1 MPVADNDDEEEGGGG
16 GWIVSFADLMTLLF
30 AAFVV
35 LYGLKPEGI
44 GDAVKVMTATAS
56 IRETFNETP
65 DVIPE
70 DRRTGPTN
78 QGKAAFEYFK
88 GETIVKPIIKRY
100 KRSENVL
107 NIINK
112 DMMQIKRV
120 MDLKLQDETVLNKR
134 RKKDP
139 NQTQGVSVH
148 KDTNGYV
155 VRLLSSYFYP
165 PGEYRMDVKDLRK
178 LKELGKVLKNHG
190 KRISIEGHTDKIPQ
204 TGKYSNWELSALR
217 ASFVAKFFIS
227 EMEFPPDRVK
237 ASGYADTKP
246 IATNSTPQGR
256 RLNRRVEIK
265 VEYND

>member
-1 MPVADNDDEEEGGGG
+1 MSDQDDEESAGE

-44 GDAVKVMTATAS
+44 GDAIKVLTVTAS

-65 DVIPE
+65 DTIPE
-70 DRRTGPTN
+70 DRRTGPTI

-88 GETIVKPIIKRY
+88 GETLVRPIIKRY
-100 KRSENVL
+100 RRSENVL

-112 DMMQIKRV
+112 EMMQIKRV
-120 MDLKLQDETVLNKR
+120 IDLKLQDETVLNKR
-134 RKKDP
+134 RKKDDSQ
-139 NQTQGVSVH
+139 NQGVSVH

-155 VRLLSSYFYP
+155 VRLLSSYFYE
-165 PGEYRMDVKDLRK
+165 PGEYRVKQKDLRK
-178 LKELGKVLKNHG
+178 LKELGRALKQHG
-190 KRISIEGHTDKIPQ
+190 RRISIEGHTDKVPQ
-204 TGKYSNWELSALR
+204 QGQYSNWELSALR
-217 ASFVAKFFIS
+217 ASFIAKYMINELGFA
-227 EMEFPPDRVK
+227 PDRVK

-256 RLNRRVEIK
+256 KLNRRVEIR
-265 VEYND
+265 VEYDE